1 MGVDCVACTNSVDIF
16 VYVIYL
22 LLSGMVF
29 IIIDIKGEKNSY
41 LGFTYIILFELEL
54 ELNFFLTNLKKFN
67 AMCFWF

>member
-67 AMCFWF
+67 AMYFWF